1 MILTEKNMD
10 WLEMKVIEV
19 SMILIAILLI
29 FGVVLT
35 SVENSTDKVI
45 KATETN
51 NMEKLTSEVV
61 DNLINNPGV
70 PENWNEYGKGTP
82 GLAIVNVDGRTVP
95 NSISYNKLIA
105 LGKDYDKL
113 VFENLFNSKIHSSME
128 LHPKESTVSS
138 VKIGEDDE
146 GNDIFSHARLVKC
159 DFYKSYVIKD
169 FENPGKCNKNHNQD
183 ENRCNYFK
191 VFEKNLKNSDYYIL
205 LDDSEIYDLSYIVG
219 TTRSDEDESWRT
231 AISNKIF
238 LNDEIEFYD
247 DSDAVVFV
255 HLDKSHPKALLVSV
269 PKNFDDNLLEYDYF
283 RTNECEFVVK
293 AWY

>member
-1 MILTEKNMD
+1 
-10 WLEMKVIEV
+10 MKVIEV

-29 FGVVLT
+29 FGVVLS
-35 SVENSTDKVI
+35 SVENSTEKVI

-51 NMEKLTSEVV
+51 NMEKLTAEVI

-70 PENWNEYGKGTP
+70 PENWNEYAKGTP
-82 GLAIVNVDGRTVP
+82 GLAIVNVDGETVP
-95 NSISYNKLIA
+95 NSVSYNKLIA

-128 LHPKESTVSS
+128 LRPKESTVSS
-138 VKIGEDDE
+138 VKIGDYDE
-146 GNDIFSHARLVKC
+146 GNDVFSLTRLVKC
-159 DFYKSYVIKD
+159 NFYKSYVIKD

-183 ENRCNYFK
+183 ENRCNYIK
-191 VFEKNLKNSDYYIL
+191 VFEGNLKNSDYYIL
-205 LDDSEIYDLSYIVG
+205 LDDDEIYDLSYIVG
-219 TTRSDEDESWRT
+219 TTRSEEDESWKT
-231 AISNKIF
+231 AISNRIF

-247 DSDAVVFV
+247 DSSAVVFV
-255 HLDKSHPKALLVSV
+255 HLDKSHPNALIVCV
-269 PKNFDDNLLEYDYF
+269 PKNFDENLLEYDYF